1 MQRTLILG
9 TKTDEFV
16 LVRNIGKNYFHGDTM
31 SEQAKILLEINKIIM
46 NILKTGQASVEEANK
61 IDELEALLHQQQ
73 CFKESK
79 NTAYANQG
87 EEIAALFFDDH
98 STQAINKM
106 CEYAITPEDFFAFVD
121 YHYDDEHEDEER
133 TQIFT
138 HTFIA
143 GVNEAYKLTNQS

>member
-1 MQRTLILG
+1 
-9 TKTDEFV
+9 
-16 LVRNIGKNYFHGDTM
+16 VRNIGKNYFHGDTM

-106 CEYAITPEDFFAFVD
+106 REYAITPEDFFAFVD

>member
-1 MQRTLILG
+1 
-9 TKTDEFV
+9 
-16 LVRNIGKNYFHGDTM
+16 VRNIGKNYFHGDTM